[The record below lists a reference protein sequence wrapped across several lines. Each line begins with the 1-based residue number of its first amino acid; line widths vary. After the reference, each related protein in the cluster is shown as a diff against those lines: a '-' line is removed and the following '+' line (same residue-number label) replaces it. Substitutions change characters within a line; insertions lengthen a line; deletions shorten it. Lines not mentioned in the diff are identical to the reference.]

1 MNFSKMPL
9 VEREITVT
17 RVFAAP
23 RALVF
28 GMFTDAKHLAAWWGP
43 HAWDNPVCE
52 ADPRAGG
59 KILIHMRGP
68 DGKAHPMGGVYHDI
82 VPHERIA
89 FTTFVDMPDGNRVIE
104 SHNTVRF
111 EENGGKTKVILHARA
126 GGFTDF
132 ASNMLA
138 GMEAGWSQS
147 LDKLAAHAARQNG
160 NADADDQ
167 AAIRAMFGDRTNA
180 LYGKVADLALKHL
193 AGDIVS
199 YDLDPPLRHVGPDKA
214 ALQKWFDTWDGPI
227 GFAMGDLTVEVG
239 GDVAFAYGLGHMTG
253 TKTDGTKADVWTR
266 VTVGFVRR
274 NGAWTITH
282 QHNSV
287 PFLMDGSFKAAVDL
301 KP

>member
-1 MNFSKMPL
+1 MNFSKRPI

-17 RVFAAP
+17 RAFAAP

-43 HAWDNPVCE
+43 HSWDNPVCE
-52 ADPRAGG
+52 ADPRPGG
-59 KILIHMRGP
+59 KINIHMRGP
-68 DGKAHPMGGVYHDI
+68 DGVAHPMGGIYHEI

-111 EENGGKTKVILHARA
+111 EETGGKTKGILHARA

-132 ASNMLA
+132 SSNMLA

-147 LDKLAAHAARQNG
+147 LDKLAAYAARQNG
-160 NADADDQ
+160 NADAADQ

-180 LYGKVADLALKHL
+180 LFGKVADLALKHV
-193 AGDIVS
+193 ADDIVS
-199 YDLDPPLRHVGPDKA
+199 YDLDTPLQHVGPNKA

-227 GFAMGDLTVEVG
+227 GWAMGDLTVVVG

-253 TKTDGTKADVWTR
+253 TKTDGAEADVWTR
-266 VTVGFVRR
+266 ATVGLGGA
-274 NGAWTITH
+274 NGPPA
-282 QHNSV
+282 
-287 PFLMDGSFKAAVDL
+287 GA
-301 KP
+301 